1 MDRPPESMPISEY
14 PSCRL
19 LQYES
24 YKCQIACGKRHCI
37 KLRVALATYYGDANE
52 EAVPVKVIPAR
63 TIVVRQLGNSYYRQ
77 SLKSLRSADGVPL
90 DPPSTLI
97 ANGERN
103 HAIIS
108 VCHFIR

>member
-1 MDRPPESMPISEY
+1 MSDRVWKTT
-14 PSCRL
+14 L
-19 LQYES
+19 H
-24 YKCQIACGKRHCI
+24 KIACGSSYILWGC
-37 KLRVALATYYGDANE
+37 DNE